1 VNKLGAVIVAYLAGL
16 LLGNIGLLPEF
27 GKELNE
33 YLINNPQATPQDIEG
48 LYSAGLIT
56 SANVLA
62 FKIYKLRDVLMSA
75 TILLAIPLLLFSS
88 NVRQWKQLAGKT
100 LASLFLGLIAV
111 VVVIVLGYLIFYTK
125 GSKDLW
131 KVAGMLVGVYTG
143 GTPNLAALKMMLN
156 VDADTYI
163 LTHTYDLVVGIFYL
177 AFLMTFGQ
185 KIIRW
190 FLPKFPV
197 ALDKVG
203 AKNSDGQDPFWG
215 ILKRDKFF
223 PLLKAYGVTLAI
235 FAIAGILSMLVP
247 GRLMMVVVILTITTL
262 GILVSLIP
270 SLNRI
275 DKTFESGMYLILIF
289 SLVVSSMADIRNF
302 SGLAPG
308 LFAYITMA
316 VFGSLLLHVLLS
328 RLFKVDADT
337 TMITSV
343 AFICSPPFVPVVAG
357 ALGNRHIIVSGI
369 TIGLFGYAIGNYL
382 GFLVAQA
389 LKVLF

>member
-1 VNKLGAVIVAYLAGL
+1 MTIALLVLFYLFFPLLILHLCHRFPFVNKLGAVIVAYLAGL

-185 KIIRW
+185 K
-190 FLPKFPV
+190 
-197 ALDKVG
+197 
-203 AKNSDGQDPFWG
+203 NH
-215 ILKRDKFF
+215 
-223 PLLKAYGVTLAI
+223 
-235 FAIAGILSMLVP
+235 
-247 GRLMMVVVILTITTL
+247 
-262 GILVSLIP
+262 
-270 SLNRI
+270 
-275 DKTFESGMYLILIF
+275 
-289 SLVVSSMADIRNF
+289 SLV
-302 SGLAPG
+302 
-308 LFAYITMA
+308 FAKIP
-316 VFGSLLLHVLLS
+316 
-328 RLFKVDADT
+328 
-337 TMITSV
+337 
-343 AFICSPPFVPVVAG
+343 CC
-357 ALGNRHIIVSGI
+357 
-369 TIGLFGYAIGNYL
+369 IG
-382 GFLVAQA
+382 
-389 LKVLF
+389 